1 MSVII
6 RGLNIAIG
14 GRPIV
19 SDVDLNIED
28 GCRVG
33 LVGSSGSGKSMISK
47 AIMGLLP
54 ADAAVTGSITLDGHE
69 LVGASDH
76 DMAALRGRAMGMVF
90 QNPASALNPVLTVGR
105 QIELPLR
112 MHYDL
117 TKQER
122 LDRVMAMLVK
132 VGLPA
137 AIINKYPSQLSGG
150 QQQRVAIATALITS
164 PRLIIADEPTTA
176 LDSIMQRQIVDLLV
190 SLVDDAGA
198 SMLFITHDFAVL
210 SRATTQCYVI
220 DGGHMVENGETARIL
235 ANPHTPQAQ
244 RLTRAACELTL
255 QAAASQPKESFT
267 SSATPAKEQ
276 HND

>member
-14 GRPIV
+14 GKPIV
-19 SDVDLNIED
+19 SDVDLDIED

-54 ADAAVTGSITLDGHE
+54 ADAVVTGSIALDGRE
-69 LVGASDH
+69 LVGLEDH
-76 DMAALRGRAMGMVF
+76 DMAALRGRTMGMVF
-90 QNPASALNPVLTVGR
+90 QNPANALNPVLTVGR

-122 LDRVMAMLVK
+122 RDRVAAMLDK
-132 VGLPA
+132 VGLPTET
-137 AIINKYPSQLSGG
+137 INKYPSQLSGG

-176 LDSIMQRQIVDLLV
+176 LDTIVQRHIVDLLV

-198 SMLFITHDFAVL
+198 SMLFVTHDFAVL
-210 SRATTQCYVI
+210 SHATTQCYVLE
-220 DGGHMVENGETARIL
+220 GGRMAESGRTADIL
-235 ANPHTPQAQ
+235 ANPTTPQAL
-244 RLTRAACELTL
+244 RLTQAARELTL
-255 QAAASQPKESFT
+255 HAADGAS
-267 SSATPAKEQ
+267 AKGQ